1 MILSI
6 FVFRN
11 YPSLSIMK
19 VRYCAFLLSAVSIC
33 LTGVLQAQET
43 TIYVIDPKVKYQEID
58 NFSASDAW
66 RMDFVGKNW
75 PLEKKEH
82 IADLLFKHEF
92 DKDGHPKGM
101 ALSNWRVNIGAGS
114 YENRENHEVTS
125 TWNRTECFL
134 SPNGTYDFTKQ
145 AGQQWFMN
153 AARERG
159 MNDFLFFTNSAPYF
173 MTRTGSTLSA
183 DKECINLRNDKF
195 DDFAHF
201 LIRCVQHFRENGYH
215 IKYVS
220 PLNEPNVEWH
230 TNSWQEGTFATKS
243 DIYKMVAELDKAISE
258 KGVNTQIII
267 PELGELK
274 MLFETDANEKTPDDI
289 IRSMFYKDGAYS
301 VMSFK
306 NLYNCVAAHDY
317 WTAYPPNLLVDIR
330 TRVREALAGN
340 HLNTKFWASE
350 YCILEK
356 NEEITMPPSPV
367 KSINLG
373 LYVARLIHTDL
384 AVANASAWQWW
395 TAVSLNEDVPIQL
408 LPLEGASGESVKYD
422 GKVVPTKMFW
432 ATANYSF
439 FIRPGMHRIDVR
451 ASNKDVTPLEAATSL
466 MLSSFTDG
474 SQIVTVIVNYAET
487 DQNISLKCDQARK
500 GKLYVTSIDKDL
512 RYIGK
517 HSLKTLSIPARS
529 IVTVVMDGE

>member
-1 MILSI
+1 MRL
-6 FVFRN
+6 
-11 YPSLSIMK
+11 
-19 VRYCAFLLSAVSIC
+19 RYCFCLLVGIG
-33 LTGVLQAQET
+33 LWQTGGLKAQGK
-43 TIYVIDPKVKYQEID
+43 IDYVIDKEITYQEID

-75 PLEKKEH
+75 PLEKKEQ
-82 IADLLFKHEF
+82 IADLLFKREF
-92 DKDGHPKGM
+92 DKNGNPKGM

-114 YENRENHEVTS
+114 YENRENNEVTS

-183 DKECINLRNDKF
+183 DNNSINLQHDKF
-195 DDFAHF
+195 DDFARF
-201 LIRCVQHFRENGYH
+201 LVRCAQHFRENGYNV
-215 IKYVS
+215 KYIS

-230 TNSWQEGTFATKS
+230 TNSWQEGTFATKA

-258 KGVNTQIII
+258 KGVNTKIII
-267 PELGELK
+267 PELGEMK
-274 MLFETDANEKTPDDI
+274 MLFEVDANEKTPDDI

-301 VMSFK
+301 VLSFK

-317 WTAYPPNLLVDIR
+317 WTAYPPSLLVDIR
-330 TRVREALAGN
+330 TQARDALAGN
-340 HLNTKFWASE
+340 NHNTKFWASE

-373 LYVARLIHTDL
+373 LYIARLIHTNL

-408 LPLEGASGESVKYD
+408 LPLEGKSGESVKYD

-439 FIRPGMHRIDVR
+439 FIRPGMRRIDVR
-451 ASNKDVTPLEAATSL
+451 ALNKEVTPLEAATSL
-466 MLSSFTDG
+466 MLSSYTDG
-474 SQIVTVIVNYAET
+474 SQVVTVIVNYADTEKS
-487 DQNISLKCDQARK
+487 ISLKCDNARK

-512 RYIGK
+512 QYIGK
-517 HSLKTLSIPARS
+517 HSLKSLSIPARS
-529 IVTVVMDGE
+529 IVTVVVD